1 VSLSLLLTGLLGG
14 CLAADATA
22 LAQLLISQPLVGGAL
37 TGLIWGEPVLCTK
50 VGAMLQLFALTR
62 PPVGGRTPEDFASAG
77 VAGPAVAVLL
87 ERSLAY
93 STESAILVSAVVTGL
108 AVALAGRPLIGWLRL
123 RNEALVR
130 WSETEVRAGRAGAL
144 DLTHWLGVL
153 HAFALGTAVTL
164 AGIGAGTAVA
174 GWALS
179 FDAVS
184 VGRAARLA
192 EPVLWGL
199 GAGLAARQFVNF
211 RRGSGAVFLGILAV
225 LLAMRLAG
233 SQ

>member
-1 VSLSLLLTGLLGG
+1 MSLSLLLSGLLGG

-22 LAQLLISQPLVGGAL
+22 LAQILISQPLVGGAL

-50 VGAMLQLFALTR
+50 VGAILQLFALAR

-87 ERSLAY
+87 QGSIVY
-93 STESAILVSAVVTGL
+93 SSGSAVLVAGVVTGL
-108 AVALAGRPLIGWLRL
+108 AVALAGRPLIRWQRL

-130 WSETEVRAGRAGAL
+130 WSEEELRRGQAAAL
-144 DLTHWLGVL
+144 DLSHWLGVL
-153 HAFALGTAVTL
+153 HSFALGAAVTL
-164 AGIGAGTAVA
+164 AGIGAGAAVA

-184 VGRAARLA
+184 VNRAARLS
-192 EPVLWGL
+192 EPLLWGL
-199 GAGLAARQFVNF
+199 GAGLAARQFVSF
-211 RRGSGAVFLGILAV
+211 RRGSGAVFLAILAV
-225 LLAMRLAG
+225 LLALRLAAIP
-233 SQ
+233 